1 MNIIIPLLL
10 FCFFATTAIAEDAV
24 YALPES
30 LVQGEEAENNERMLE
45 IKSSDWEGK
54 NLSLADVLA
63 TYAGI
68 QTRSM
73 GGMGSF
79 QSISIRG
86 MPGKQIALAIDGVV
100 LQSFGAADL
109 GSIDLNQYEKVEVY
123 KGFIPA
129 KFAANGMGG
138 VINLVSKD
146 AAAKGGKF
154 YASYGSHNSR
164 ILSMQASSPLA
175 DSLFWTSNINYRA
188 SNNDFPYLNRN
199 GTQYNTEDDF
209 WTRREN
215 ADYSQISGN
224 HSWTFV
230 QKRNIVLRAEHHSEE
245 GGISGREYQVLKT
258 ARSAND
264 AFLASLEIEPK
275 DKNFDF
281 GFQGFAGIE
290 KSMSVW
296 HEPIDKMGYAQEER
310 TQSGLLA
317 KNGGGQ
323 GSFYF
328 ENNILKTELHAYL
341 SYQYLESRNNS
352 VILSDYELSNTVFQA
367 SFAGTF
373 APIDFFNIRA
383 NAASRHSRQKLESG
397 YVRTFY
403 MDGEFKEGSRDL
415 HSGRASANI
424 GKADSRWSS
433 FFAFGHYFRDPS
445 VFELFSTAF
454 GLVSNPNLKPE
465 QGEQMEAG
473 IGYKTKKSR
482 LSATLFE
489 NWIRDRII
497 YHTSGMVTKP
507 INAEAGKVYG
517 IEAELASELFSWLKI
532 NANATFQSPENLPN
546 EPEQQYYSS
555 VLLVLPYSFELTLDG
570 EAHGEF
576 YRDKAQRKKI
586 PVNSFYHAGLG
597 YKPSPKTKLFFYAR
611 NLSGGEYQNIY
622 DAYPTP
628 GRMFSLSY
636 SHSF

>member
-1 MNIIIPLLL
+1 LLL
-10 FCFFATTAIAEDAV
+10 FCFFAAVAEERV
-24 YALPES
+24 YVLPAAD
-30 LVQGEEAENNERMLE
+30 VFGDDAENSERVLE

-68 QTRSM
+68 QTRQM

-100 LQSFGAADL
+100 LQSFGVADL
-109 GSIDLNQYEKVEVY
+109 GSIDLNLYEKVEVY

-146 AAAKGGKF
+146 AAAKGGRF

-164 ILSMQASSPLA
+164 VLSMQAGSPLT

-188 SNNDFPYLNRN
+188 SDNNFSYLNRI
-199 GTQYNTEDDF
+199 GTEYTADDDYVAQ
-209 WTRREN
+209 RKNNE
-215 ADYSQISGN
+215 YSQISGN

-245 GGISGREYQVLKT
+245 GGFLAREYEDIQT

-264 AFLASLEIEPK
+264 AVLASLEIEPK
-275 DKNFDF
+275 DKKLDF
-281 GFQGFAGIE
+281 GFQGFTGIE

-296 HEPIDKMGYAQEER
+296 HNTIDKLAWGYAEDR
-310 TQSGLLA
+310 TESGFLV

-328 ENNILKTELHAYL
+328 ENNILETELHAYL
-341 SYQYLESRNNS
+341 SYQYLESRINS
-352 VILSDYELSNTVFQA
+352 MALSDYELSNTVFQA

-373 APIDFFNIRA
+373 APASFFNLRA
-383 NAASRHSRQKLESG
+383 NASSRHSRLKQESG
-397 YVRTFY
+397 VMRTFR
-403 MDGEFKEGSRDL
+403 GVEFKERSRDL
-415 HSGRASANI
+415 HSGRLSANFE
-424 GKADSRWSS
+424 KENFKWSG
-433 FFAFGHYFRDPS
+433 FLAAGHYFREPS
-445 VFELFSTAF
+445 FYELFSTVF
-454 GLVSNPNLKPE
+454 GVVSNPNLKPE

-473 IGYKTKKSR
+473 VVYKTKKSR
-482 LSATLFE
+482 ISSTFFA
-489 NWIRDRII
+489 NAIRDRII
-497 YHTSGMVTKP
+497 YHTSGVVTVP
-507 INAEAGKVYG
+507 INAEEGKVYG
-517 IEAELASELFSWLKI
+517 IENELAGELFSWLKI

-546 EPEQQYYSS
+546 EPEEAYYSS
-555 VLLVLPYSFELTLDG
+555 MLFMLPYSFELTLDG
-570 EAHGEF
+570 EAHSIL

-586 PVNSFYHAGLG
+586 PANSFYHAGFG
-597 YKPSPKTKLFFYAR
+597 YKPTPKTKLFFYAR

-628 GRMFSLSY
+628 GRVFSLSY

>member
-1 MNIIIPLLL
+1 MNTIIPLLL
-10 FCFFATTAIAEDAV
+10 LCFFAAITFAEEVV
-24 YALPES
+24 YTLPES
-30 LVQGEEAENNERMLE
+30 VVQGYETENNERMLE

-68 QTRSM
+68 QTRQM

-86 MPGKQIALAIDGVV
+86 MSGKQIALAIDGVV
-100 LQSFGAADL
+100 LQSFGVADL
-109 GSIDLNQYEKVEVY
+109 GSIDLNLYEKVEVY

-146 AAAKGGKF
+146 AAAKGGKL
-154 YASYGSHNSR
+154 YASYGSYNSG
-164 ILSMQASSPLA
+164 ILSIQASSPLT
-175 DSLFWTSNINYRA
+175 DSLFWTSNVNYRT
-188 SNNDFPYLNRN
+188 SDNDFPYLNRN

-230 QKRNIVLRAEHHSEE
+230 QKRNVVLRAEHHSEA
-245 GGISGREYQVLKT
+245 GGIPGREYQVIKT

-275 DKNFDF
+275 DKSFDF

-296 HEPIDKMGYAQEER
+296 HEPIDKMGYANEPR
-310 TQSGLLA
+310 TESGLLV

-328 ENNILKTELHAYL
+328 ENNILKTELHTYL
-341 SYQYLESRNNS
+341 GYQYLESRNNS

-373 APIDFFNIRA
+373 APLDFFNIRA
-383 NAASRHSRQKLESG
+383 NAASRRSRQKLESG

-403 MDGEFKEGSRDL
+403 MDGEFKERSKDL
-415 HSGRASANI
+415 YSGRASANF
-424 GKADSRWSS
+424 GKADSRWSG
-433 FFAFGHYFRDPS
+433 FLAYGHYFRDPS

-454 GLVSNPNLKPE
+454 GIVSNPNLKPE
-465 QGEQMEAG
+465 QGEQAEAG

-482 LSATLFE
+482 LSATFFA
-489 NWIRDRII
+489 NSIRDRII

-507 INAEAGKVYG
+507 INAEEGKVYG
-517 IEAELASELFSWLKI
+517 IETELGSELFSWLRVS
-532 NANATFQSPENLPN
+532 ANATFQNPESLPN

-555 VLLVLPYSFELTLDG
+555 MLFVLPYSFEVTLDG
-570 EAHGEF
+570 EAHSVI
-576 YRDKAQRKKI
+576 YRDKAQRKVI
-586 PVNSFYHAGLG
+586 PANSFYHAGLG
-597 YKPSPKTKLFFYAR
+597 YKPTPKIKLFFYAR
-611 NLSGGEYQNIY
+611 NLNGGEYQNIY

-628 GRMFSLSY
+628 GRVFSLSY

>member
-1 MNIIIPLLL
+1 MNFTIPLILL
-10 FCFFATTAIAEDAV
+10 CFFAAVAEEAV
-24 YALPES
+24 YSLPES
-30 LVQGEEAENNERMLE
+30 VVQSGETESNERMLE
-45 IKSSDWEGK
+45 IKSTDWEGK

-68 QTRSM
+68 QTRQM

-109 GSIDLNQYEKVEVY
+109 GSIDLNQYEKVEIY

-146 AAAKGGKF
+146 AAAKGSKF

-175 DSLFWTSNINYRA
+175 NSLYWTSNINYRA
-188 SNNDFPYLNRN
+188 SDNDFPYLNRN
-199 GTQYNTEDDF
+199 GTQYNAEDDF
-209 WTRREN
+209 WTRQEN

-245 GGISGREYQVLKT
+245 GGISGREYQAIKT

-264 AFLASLEIEPK
+264 AILASLEIEPK
-275 DKNFDF
+275 DRNFDF

-290 KSMSVW
+290 KNMSVW
-296 HEPIDKMGYAQEER
+296 HEPIDKMGYANEPR
-310 TQSGLLA
+310 TESGLLV

-328 ENNILKTELHAYL
+328 KNNILETELHAYL
-341 SYQYLESRNNS
+341 SYQHLESRNNS
-352 VILSDYELSNTVFQA
+352 VILSDYELSNTIFQA
-367 SFAGTF
+367 SFAGAF

-397 YVRTFY
+397 YVRAFY
-403 MDGEFKEGSRDL
+403 MDRKFKESSKDL
-415 HSGRASANI
+415 QSGRVSANF
-424 GKADSRWSS
+424 GRAKSKWSS
-433 FFAFGHYFRDPS
+433 FFAIGHYFREPS

-454 GLVSNPNLKPE
+454 GIVSNPNLKPE
-465 QGEQMEAG
+465 QGEQLEVG
-473 IGYKTKKSR
+473 IAYKTKRSR
-482 LSATLFE
+482 LSATFFE

-497 YHTSGMVTKP
+497 YYTSGMVTKP
-507 INAEAGKVYG
+507 INAEKGKVHG
-517 IEAELASELFSWLKI
+517 IEAELGSELFSWLKI

-555 VLLVLPYSFELTLDG
+555 MLITLPYSFELTLDG

-576 YRDKAQRKKI
+576 YRDKAQRKNI
-586 PVNSFYHAGLG
+586 PANSFYHVGLG
-597 YKPSPKTKLFFYAR
+597 YKPTQKTKLFFYAR
-611 NLSGGEYQNIY
+611 NLNGGEYQNIY

-628 GRMFSLSY
+628 GRVFNLSY

>member
-1 MNIIIPLLL
+1 MIIIFL
-10 FCFFATTAIAEDAV
+10 CFFAAIALAEEAV
-24 YALPES
+24 YTLPES
-30 LVQGEEAENNERMLE
+30 LVQGVEIESNERALE

-68 QTRSM
+68 QTRQM

-100 LQSFGAADL
+100 LQGFGAADL
-109 GSIDLNQYEKVEVY
+109 GGIDLNQYEKVEVY

-154 YASYGSHNSR
+154 YASYGSYNSR
-164 ILSMQASSPLA
+164 ILSMQASSPIA
-175 DSLFWTSNINYRA
+175 DSIFWTSNINYRA
-188 SNNDFPYLNRN
+188 SDNDFPYLNRN

-209 WTRREN
+209 WTKREN
-215 ADYSQISGN
+215 AEYSQISGN
-224 HSWTFV
+224 HSFTFV
-230 QKRNIVLRAEHHSEE
+230 QKRNIVLRAEHHSEA
-245 GGISGREYQVLKT
+245 GGIVGREYQTFKT

-264 AFLASLEIEPK
+264 AFLTSLEIEPK
-275 DKNFDF
+275 DKIDF
-281 GFQGFAGIE
+281 GFQGFSGIE
-290 KSMSVW
+290 KNMSVW
-296 HEPIDKMGYAQEER
+296 HEPIDKMGYANEPR
-310 TQSGLLA
+310 TESGLLV

-328 ENNILKTELHAYL
+328 ENNIVKTELHAYMN
-341 SYQYLESRNNS
+341 YQYLESRNNS
-352 VILSDYELSNTVFQA
+352 VMLSDYELSNTVFQA

-383 NAASRHSRQKLESG
+383 NAAGRHSEQKLESG

-403 MDGEFKEGSRDL
+403 MDSEFKERSKDL
-415 HSGRASANI
+415 FSGRASANF
-424 GKADSRWSS
+424 GQADSGWSG

-454 GLVSNPNLKPE
+454 GIVSNPNLKPE
-465 QGEQMEAG
+465 QGEQLETG
-473 IGYKTKKSR
+473 IAYKTEKSR
-482 LSATLFE
+482 LSATFFE

-497 YHTSGMVTKP
+497 YYTSGMVTKP
-507 INAEAGKVYG
+507 INSEKGKVYG
-517 IEAELASELFSWLKI
+517 IETELGSELFSWLKI
-532 NANATFQSPENLPN
+532 SANATFQKPENLPS

-555 VLLVLPYSFELTLDG
+555 MLFALPYSFELTLDG

-576 YRDKAQRKKI
+576 YRDKAQRKNI
-586 PVNSFYHAGLG
+586 PAKAFYHAGVG
-597 YKPSPKTKLFFYAR
+597 YKPTPKTKLFFYAR

-628 GRMFSLSY
+628 GRVFSLSY

>member
-1 MNIIIPLLL
+1 MLKIIQLIL
-10 FCFFATTAIAEDAV
+10 FCFFATAAEEAIH
-24 YALPES
+24 ALPLTE
-30 LVQGEEAENNERMLE
+30 VFGEETESNERMLE
-45 IKSSDWEGK
+45 IKNSDWEGK

-63 TYAGI
+63 THAGI
-68 QTRSM
+68 QTRQM

-164 ILSMQASSPLA
+164 ILSMQASSPLT

-188 SNNDFPYLNRN
+188 SDNDFPYLNRR
-199 GTQYNTEDDF
+199 GTEYNTEDDF
-209 WTRREN
+209 WTKREN

-230 QKRNIVLRAEHHSEE
+230 QKRNIIFRAEHHSEE
-245 GGISGREYQVLKT
+245 GGISGREYQVIKT

-264 AFLASLEIEPK
+264 AILAGLEIEPK
-275 DKNFDF
+275 DKNLDF

-296 HEPIDKMGYAQEER
+296 HEPIDKMGFAQEER
-310 TQSGLLA
+310 TESGLLV
-317 KNGGGQ
+317 KNVGGQ

-328 ENNILKTELHAYL
+328 ENVFLKTELHAYL
-341 SYQYLESRNNS
+341 SYQYLESGNNS

-373 APIDFFNIRA
+373 APIDFFNIRT

-397 YVRTFY
+397 RVRTFY
-403 MDGEFKEGSRDL
+403 MDGDFKERSGDL
-415 HSGRASANI
+415 QSGRVSLNF
-424 GKADSRWSS
+424 GKTDSKWNS
-433 FFAFGHYFRDPS
+433 FLALGHYFRDPS
-445 VFELFSTAF
+445 VYELFSTAF
-454 GLVSNPNLKPE
+454 GIVSNPNLKPE

-482 LSATLFE
+482 ISATFFA
-489 NWIRDRII
+489 NSIRDRII

-517 IEAELASELFSWLKI
+517 IENELASELFNWLKI
-532 NANATFQSPENLPN
+532 SANATLQKPENLPN
-546 EPEQQYYSS
+546 EPEEQYYASM
-555 VLLVLPYSFELTLDG
+555 LFVLPYSFELTLDG
-570 EAHGEF
+570 EAHGLF
-576 YRDKAQRKKI
+576 YRDKAQRKII
-586 PVNSFYHAGLG
+586 PVNSFYHAGLS
-597 YKPSPKTKLFFYAR
+597 YKPTPKTKFFFYAR

-628 GRMFSLSY
+628 GRVFSLSY

>member
-1 MNIIIPLLL
+1 VIIIIL
-10 FCFFATTAIAEDAV
+10 CFFAATAFAEEAV
-24 YALPES
+24 YTLPES
-30 LVQGEEAENNERMLE
+30 VVKNYETESNERMLE

-54 NLSLADVLA
+54 NLSLADILA

-68 QTRSM
+68 QTRQM

-100 LQSFGAADL
+100 LQSIGAADL

-146 AAAKGGKF
+146 AAAKGGKI
-154 YASYGSHNSR
+154 YMSYGSYNSKV
-164 ILSMQASSPLA
+164 LSMQASSPLT
-175 DSLFWTSNINYRA
+175 DSIFWTSNINYRA
-188 SNNDFPYLNRN
+188 SDNDFPYLNRN

-209 WTRREN
+209 WTSREN
-215 ADYSQISGN
+215 AEYSQISGN

-230 QKRNIVLRAEHHSEE
+230 QKRNIVLRAEHSSEA
-245 GGISGREYQVLKT
+245 GGIPGREHQAFKT
-258 ARSAND
+258 ARSTND
-264 AFLASLEIEPK
+264 VFLASLEIEPK
-275 DKNFDF
+275 DKRLDF
-281 GFQGFAGIE
+281 GFQGFSSIE

-296 HEPIDKMGYAQEER
+296 HEPIDKMGYSNEPR
-310 TQSGLLA
+310 TESGLLV

-328 ENNILKTELHAYL
+328 ENNFVETELHAYL

-352 VILSDYELSNTVFQA
+352 VMLSNYELSNTVFQA
-367 SFAGTF
+367 SFAGIF

-383 NAASRHSRQKLESG
+383 NVASRHSKQKLESG
-397 YVRTFY
+397 RVRTFY
-403 MDGEFKEGSRDL
+403 MDGEFKESSKNL
-415 HSGRASANI
+415 YSGRASANF
-424 GKADSRWSS
+424 GQADSKWSG
-433 FFAFGHYFRDPS
+433 FFAFGHYFREPS

-454 GLVSNPNLKPE
+454 GIVSNPNLKPE
-465 QGEQMEAG
+465 QGEQMETG
-473 IGYKTKKSR
+473 IAYKTKKNR
-482 LSATLFE
+482 LSATFFE

-497 YHTSGMVTKP
+497 YHTSGIVTKP
-507 INAEAGKVYG
+507 INAEEGKVYG
-517 IEAELASELFSWLKI
+517 IETELASEPFSWLKI
-532 NANATFQSPENLPN
+532 NANATFQKPENLPN

-555 VLLVLPYSFELTLDG
+555 MLFALPYSFELTLDG
-570 EAHGEF
+570 EAHSDF

-586 PVNSFYHAGLG
+586 PANSFYHIGLG
-597 YKPSPKTKLFFYAR
+597 YKPTLKTKLFFYAR
-611 NLSGGEYQNIY
+611 NLNGGEYQNIY

-628 GRMFSLSY
+628 GRVFSLSY
-636 SHSF
+636 SHVF

>member
-1 MNIIIPLLL
+1 MNAIILL
-10 FCFFATTAIAEDAV
+10 CFFATIVLAEEAI
-24 YALPES
+24 YTLPES
-30 LVQGEEAENNERMLE
+30 LVQGVEMESNERAIE

-54 NLSLADVLA
+54 NLSLADILA

-68 QTRSM
+68 QTRQM

-138 VINLVSKD
+138 VINLVSKNG
-146 AAAKGGKF
+146 AAKGGKF
-154 YASYGSHNSR
+154 YASYGSYNSR
-164 ILSMQASSPLA
+164 ILSMQANSPLT
-175 DSLFWTSNINYRA
+175 DSSFWTSNINYRA
-188 SNNDFPYLNRN
+188 SDNDFPYLNRN

-215 ADYSQISGN
+215 AEYSQISGN

-230 QKRNIVLRAEHHSEE
+230 QKRNIVLRAEHRSEA
-245 GGISGREYQVLKT
+245 GGIVGREYQVFKT

-275 DKNFDF
+275 DKNLDF

-290 KSMSVW
+290 KNMSVW
-296 HEPIDKMGYAQEER
+296 HEPIDKMGYSSEPR
-310 TQSGLLA
+310 TESGLLV
-317 KNGGGQ
+317 KNAGGQ

-328 ENNILKTELHAYL
+328 ENNILKTELYAYL
-341 SYQYLESRNNS
+341 NYQYLESRNNS
-352 VILSDYELSNTVFQA
+352 VMLSDYELSNAVFQT

-383 NAASRHSRQKLESG
+383 NAAGRHSRQKLESG
-397 YVRTFY
+397 YVRVFY
-403 MDGEFKEGSRDL
+403 MNGEFKDRSKDL
-415 HSGRASANI
+415 FSGRASANF
-424 GKADSRWSS
+424 GQADSKWSG
-433 FFAFGHYFRDPS
+433 FLAYGHYFRDLS

-454 GLVSNPNLKPE
+454 GIVSNPNLKPE
-465 QGEQMEAG
+465 QGEQLETG
-473 IGYKTKKSR
+473 IAYKTKKSR
-482 LSATLFE
+482 LSATFFE

-507 INAEAGKVYG
+507 INSEKGKVYG
-517 IEAELASELFSWLKI
+517 IETELGSDLFSWLKI
-532 NANATFQSPENLPN
+532 SANATFQKPENLPN
-546 EPEQQYYSS
+546 EPEQQYCSS
-555 VLLVLPYSFELTLDG
+555 ILFVLPYSFELTLDG
-570 EAHGEF
+570 EAHNEF
-576 YRDKAQRKKI
+576 YRDKAQRKNI
-586 PVNSFYHAGLG
+586 PAKAFYHVGVG
-597 YKPSPKTKLFFYAR
+597 YKPTPKMKFFFYAR
-611 NLSGGEYQNIY
+611 NLNGGEYQNIY

-628 GRMFSLSY
+628 GRVFSLSY
-636 SHSF
+636 MHGF

>member
-1 MNIIIPLLL
+1 MNIIIPFII
-10 FCFFATTAIAEDAV
+10 FCFLAAISFAEEIV
-24 YALPES
+24 SVLPES
-30 LVQGEEAENNERMLE
+30 IVQRGEMESNERMLE

-68 QTRSM
+68 QTRQL

-138 VINLVSKD
+138 LINLVSKD

-154 YASYGSHNSR
+154 YASYGSYNSR
-164 ILSMQASSPLA
+164 ILSMQASSPLT
-175 DSLFWTSNINYRA
+175 DSIFWTSNINYRA
-188 SNNDFPYLNRN
+188 SDNDFPYLNRN

-209 WTRREN
+209 WTKREN

-230 QKRNIVLRAEHHSEE
+230 QKRNIILRAEHHSEA
-245 GGISGREYQVLKT
+245 GGISGREYQVIKT

-264 AFLASLEIEPK
+264 AILASLEIEPK
-275 DKNFDF
+275 DKKFDF
-281 GFQGFAGIE
+281 GFQGFSGIE

-310 TQSGLLA
+310 TQSGLLV

-328 ENNILKTELHAYL
+328 ENNILETELHAYL

-352 VILSDYELSNTVFQA
+352 VILSNYELSNTVFQA

-397 YVRTFY
+397 RVRTFY
-403 MDGEFKEGSRDL
+403 MDGEFKERSKDL
-415 HSGRASANI
+415 YSGRASANF
-424 GKADSRWSS
+424 GKADSKWSS

-454 GLVSNPNLKPE
+454 GIVSNPNLKPE
-465 QGEQMEAG
+465 QGEQAEAG

-482 LSATLFE
+482 LSATLFA
-489 NWIRDRII
+489 NSIRDRII
-497 YHTSGMVTKP
+497 YYTSGMVTKP
-507 INAEAGKVYG
+507 INAEEGKVYG
-517 IEAELASELFSWLKI
+517 VETELGSELFSWLKVS
-532 NANATFQSPENLPN
+532 ANATFQNPENLPS

-555 VLLVLPYSFELTLDG
+555 ILFVLPFSFELTLDG
-570 EAHGEF
+570 EAHSEL
-576 YRDKAQRKKI
+576 YRDKAQRKSI
-586 PVNSFYHAGLG
+586 PAKSFYHAGLS
-597 YKPSPKTKLFFYAR
+597 YKPTPNTKLFFYAR
-611 NLSGGEYQNIY
+611 NLNGGEYQNIY

-628 GRMFSLSY
+628 GRVFSLSY

>member
-1 MNIIIPLLL
+1 MYKRIILLLL
-10 FCFFATTAIAEDAV
+10 FCSFAAAAEERV
-24 YALPES
+24 YALPATE
-30 LVQGEEAENNERMLE
+30 VFGDEAENNERMLE

-68 QTRSM
+68 QTRQM

-109 GSIDLNQYEKVEVY
+109 GSIDLNLYEKVEVY

-146 AAAKGGKF
+146 AAAKGGRF

-188 SNNDFPYLNRN
+188 SDNDFPYLDRR
-199 GTQYNTEDDF
+199 GTEYNTDDDF

-245 GGISGREYQVLKT
+245 GGISGREWQVIKT

-264 AFLASLEIEPK
+264 AVLASLEIEPK
-275 DKNFDF
+275 DKNLDF

-296 HEPIDKMGYAQEER
+296 HEPIDKIGYANEPR
-310 TQSGLLA
+310 TESGLLV
-317 KNGGGQ
+317 KNSGGQ

-328 ENNILKTELHAYL
+328 ENSIFKTELHTYL
-341 SYQYLESRNNS
+341 SYQYLESRNKS
-352 VILSDYELSNTVFQA
+352 VILSNYELSNTVFQA

-397 YVRTFY
+397 QVRTFY
-403 MDGEFKEGSRDL
+403 MDGDFKERSNDL
-415 HSGRASANI
+415 QSGRVSANF
-424 GKADSRWSS
+424 GKTDSRWSS
-433 FFAFGHYFRDPS
+433 FVAVGHYFRDPS
-445 VFELFSTAF
+445 VYELFSTAF
-454 GLVSNPNLKPE
+454 GIVSNPNLKPE

-473 IGYKTKKSR
+473 VGYKTKRSR
-482 LSATLFE
+482 ISTTFFA
-489 NWIRDRII
+489 NSIRDRII

-507 INAEAGKVYG
+507 INAEKGKVYG
-517 IEAELASELFSWLKI
+517 IESELASELFSWLKI

-555 VLLVLPYSFELTLDG
+555 MLLVLPYSFELTLDG
-570 EAHGEF
+570 EAHSVL
-576 YRDKAQRKKI
+576 YRDKAQRKNI
-586 PVNSFYHAGLG
+586 PVNSFYHAGLS
-597 YKPSPKTKLFFYAR
+597 YKPTPKTKLFFYAR

-628 GRMFSLSY
+628 GRVFSLSY
-636 SHSF
+636 SHGF